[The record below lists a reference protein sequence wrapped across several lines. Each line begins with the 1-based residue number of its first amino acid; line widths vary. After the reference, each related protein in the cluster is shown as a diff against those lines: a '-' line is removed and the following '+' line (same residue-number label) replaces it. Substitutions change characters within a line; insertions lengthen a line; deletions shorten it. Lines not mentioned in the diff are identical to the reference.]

1 MKPIINI
8 ITLLL
13 FAAFIIAGTSF
24 AGSGGGGMGS
34 GSGGGSGMGAGM
46 GGSGMG
52 AGMGGSMGGGHGV
65 MGGQGMMN
73 MDPSQSTQHRT
84 SPSYQTEKQETEKLR
99 AEIKAKRQELSD
111 LYRAEKPNKQM
122 IDQKIAELSEL
133 EAKLDEKLSND

>member
-1 MKPIINI
+1 MKRIIYI
-8 ITLLL
+8 ITLLI

-24 AGSGGGGMGS
+24 AGGGMGSGS

-73 MDPSQSTQHRT
+73 LGPSQSTQPRT
-84 SPSYQTEKQETEKLR
+84 SPRYQTEKQETEKLR
-99 AEIKAKRQELSD
+99 AEIKVKRQELSD
-111 LYRAEKPNKQM
+111 LYRAEKPDKQM
-122 IDQKIAELSEL
+122 IDQKIAELGEL
-133 EAKLDEKLSND
+133 EAKLDGKLSND

>member
-1 MKPIINI
+1 MKRIIYI
-8 ITLLL
+8 ITPLL

-24 AGSGGGGMGS
+24 AGGGGGGMGS

-46 GGSGMG
+46 GGSGTG
-52 AGMGGSMGGGHGV
+52 AGMGGSMGSGHGV

-73 MDPSQSTQHRT
+73 IGPSQSTQPRT
-84 SPSYQTEKQETEKLR
+84 SPNYQTEKQETQKLR

-122 IDQKIAELSEL
+122 IDQKIAELGEL

>member
-1 MKPIINI
+1 MRPIINI

-52 AGMGGSMGGGHGV
+52 AGMGGSIGGGHGM
-65 MGGQGMMN
+65 MGGQGMMDLGPN
-73 MDPSQSTQHRT
+73 QSSQPRT
-84 SPSYQTEKQETEKLR
+84 SSNYQTEKKETEKLR

-122 IDQKIAELSEL
+122 IDQKIAELGEL